1 MFYFFILDRNVGY
14 LQDTV
19 LQQCCTTDCSCLD
32 MPFSPSSRYCFDT
45 KTLSSAHSFCGSLQ
59 NGWPATVFPAWNHGK
74 APLSTQTKTTA
85 LSGPTAAKMHLRP
98 NDCGCLWVPH
108 GKSRKHPTI
117 HRSFISCPVILFLL
131 YLFCCA
137 MSATFL

>member
-32 MPFSPSSRYCFDT
+32 MPFSPSSLYCFDT
-45 KTLSSAHSFCGSLQ
+45 EILSSAHSFCGSLHSIQ
-59 NGWPATVFPAWNHGK
+59 HSFSCMESWK
-74 APLSTQTKTTA
+74 STPFNSNKTTA

-137 MSATFL
+137 MSVTFL